1 MIQVIERVDFPFYA
15 PFGNV
20 LIKGVEEDGRW
31 IVYLEA
37 SNELRDQDG
46 ETVDMDALRK
56 AADYYL
62 SHGVISWDHKH
73 KQTHDPGF
81 IIGEPLEVKFTDDRK
96 TLIKGFL
103 YKYNEIAGKVWRN
116 IKSGAKK
123 LGSSIGGGILAK
135 AEDHIRRVI
144 WDETAITHKPLN
156 DGTMGNVRMVPFDAF
171 VKALGCKGTC
181 AGEHTCTVCKMAE
194 FGKALMAGGG
204 VDASGFTGG
213 RALTHESLQG
223 HVTKRYNIKREELDD
238 LFKSLWEQVIKGRVN
253 DYNDM
258 TNFILDRGYPDSV
271 ARQIIKHVAVHTYL
285 R

>member
-1 MIQVIERVDFPFYA
+1 MQRIERVDFPFYA

-37 SNELRDQDG
+37 SNELKDQDG

-73 KQTHDPGF
+73 KLTHDPGF

-103 YKYNEIAGKVWRN
+103 YKFNEIAGKVWKN
-116 IKSGAKK
+116 IRSGAKK

-135 AEDHIRRVI
+135 SEDQIRKVI
-144 WDETAITHKPLN
+144 WDETAITHKPIN
-156 DGTMGNVRMVPFDAF
+156 DGTMGNVRMVPFAAF
-171 VKALGCKGTC
+171 TKALGCKGICGGSYTC
-181 AGEHTCTVCKMAE
+181 SNCKLEE

-204 VDASGFTGG
+204 VDAGSFTGG

-223 HVTKRYNIKREELDD
+223 HVTKKYTIKKEELDG

-271 ARQIIKHVAVHTYL
+271 ARQIIKHVATHTDL

>member
-1 MIQVIERVDFPFYA
+1 MQVIERVDFPFYA
-15 PFGNV
+15 PFVNV

-46 ETVDMDALRK
+46 ETVDMEALRK

-103 YKYNEIAGKVWRN
+103 YKFNEIAGKVWRN
-116 IKSGAKK
+116 IRSGATK

-135 AEDHIRRVI
+135 AEDKIRKVI
-144 WDETAITHKPLN
+144 WDETAITHKPIN
-156 DGTMGNVRMVPFDAF
+156 DGTMGNVRLVPFDAF
-171 VKALGCKGTC
+171 AKAIRCTGVCGVTGDKCSDCYMTGFMKALT
-181 AGEHTCTVCKMAE
+181 
-194 FGKALMAGGG
+194 AGGG
-204 VDASGFTGG
+204 VDAAGFTGG

-223 HVTKRYNIKREELDD
+223 HVTKKYTIKKEELDD
-238 LFKSLWEQVIKGRVN
+238 LFKSLWEQVIKGRVT

-271 ARQIIKHVAVHTYL
+271 ARQIIDHVAIHTSL